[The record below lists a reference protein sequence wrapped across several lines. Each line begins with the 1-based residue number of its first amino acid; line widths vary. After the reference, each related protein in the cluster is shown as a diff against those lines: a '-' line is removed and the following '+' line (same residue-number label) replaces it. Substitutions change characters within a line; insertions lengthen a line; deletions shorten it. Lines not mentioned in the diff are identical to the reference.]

1 MRKRISV
8 LTLFAITA
16 LLTGCGT
23 NNEQEVNEE
32 SSIAKVEKM
41 DDLAEG
47 AYYVEKN
54 DGYEQL
60 YFGDTSFST
69 SDVVTGGSADT
80 TRVAWF
86 GSDWGSIPT
95 LYKGESLVYKYTGEL
110 TESFAFERFKDYGY
124 TVGICD
130 MEETDT
136 GRYLLSLSSDD
147 HMLATD
153 SKAYMT
159 LTDIGSGNVIVEA
172 IGGKKIRSGNIT
184 AAGTIDGLEEGN
196 EYSLDIYTG
205 TKLRKTELTA
215 DVRALGAIETY
226 ISNSYEFLR
235 SDVISIE
242 IPEWFNSG
250 YYSIDGYGIFR
261 YVNGSSYDDTTDF
274 SVANQNPDAGDLDED
289 DLLDEK
295 EDENRQV
302 EEVYVAETGTYL
314 ITVTYDDDYDKSLSA
329 AITSENDEKDIDT
342 TPVAVL
348 RTYNDSLTLKDVGGN
363 QLQLSTDLE
372 MGNYT
377 LTLTNLLGRDYD
389 FTVKMVSAADGT
401 YVDSAENVIVNSEPE
416 ADSSEDSQ
424 TGEKN

>member
-1 MRKRISV
+1 MRKKVSV
-8 LTLFAITA
+8 LTLFAVAVLIS
-16 LLTGCGT
+16 GCG
-23 NNEQEVNEE
+23 NKNQETVEE
-32 SSIAKVEKM
+32 SSVTKVENM

-47 AYYVEKN
+47 GYYVEKN

-86 GSDWGSIPT
+86 GSDWSSIPT
-95 LYKGESLVYKYTGEL
+95 LYKGESLVYKYSGEL
-110 TESFAFERFKDYGY
+110 SESFAFERFKDYGY

-147 HMLATD
+147 HMISTD
-153 SKAYMT
+153 SEAYKT

-172 IGGKKIRSGNIT
+172 VGGKKLRSGNIT
-184 AAGTIDGLEEGN
+184 AAGTIEGLEEGN
-196 EYSLDIYTG
+196 QYSLDIYTG
-205 TKLRKTELTA
+205 TKLKKTELTA

-274 SVANQNPDAGDLDED
+274 SVANQDPDAGDSDENS
-289 DLLDEK
+289 LVDEK

-302 EEVYVAETGTYL
+302 EEIYIAETGSYL
-314 ITVTYDDDYDKSLSA
+314 ITVTYDDDYDESLSDSFD
-329 AITSENDEKDIDT
+329 SEDSKNDIDT

-372 MGNYT
+372 MGNYK
-377 LTLTNLLGRDYD
+377 LTLTNLLGRDYE

-401 YVDSAENVIVNSEPE
+401 YVDSSENVIVNSEPDDT
-416 ADSSEDSQ
+416 DSENSQAED
-424 TGEKN
+424 